1 VAWHARLV
9 IAAVLMATAGCAAAP
24 RQRPIKIG
32 DPVNT
37 GPGSMEAIRRQ
48 LQGTWT
54 LIALESVPPSG
65 GARVPIAATGT
76 LVYDDFANLTI
87 DGRTTD
93 PAAPVAARE
102 RSMVSF
108 KGRAVID
115 AAKQELK
122 LMDLTGNVDP
132 NEVLSPERRRKFE
145 FDADLLKLS
154 SIDERGDITAVST
167 WRRIR

>member
-1 VAWHARLV
+1 MTCRARLV
-9 IAAVLMATAGCAAAP
+9 IAVVLLATAGCAAAP
-24 RQRPIKIG
+24 RTRPIKIG

-37 GPGSMEAIRRQ
+37 GPGSMEAVRRQ
-48 LQGTWT
+48 LQGTWQ
-54 LIALESVPPSG
+54 LVALESVPPAG
-65 GARVPIAATGT
+65 GARVPVAATGT

-87 DGRTTD
+87 DGKTTD

-102 RSMVSF
+102 RAMVSF

-115 AAKQELK
+115 ASKGELK
-122 LMDLTGNVDP
+122 LMDVTGNVNPD
-132 NEVLSPERRRKFE
+132 EVLSPERRRRYQ

-154 SIDERGDITAVST
+154 SFDETGEVTAIST

>member
-1 VAWHARLV
+1 M
-9 IAAVLMATAGCAAAP
+9 AVVLLATAGCAAAP
-24 RQRPIKIG
+24 RTRPIDIG

-37 GPGSMEAIRRQ
+37 GPGSMEAVRRQ
-48 LQGTWT
+48 LQGTWQLT
-54 LIALESVPPSG
+54 ALESVPPAG

-76 LVYDDFANLTI
+76 LVYDEFANLTI

-102 RSMVSF
+102 RALVSF

-115 AAKQELK
+115 AAKGELK

-132 NEVLSPERRRKFE
+132 NEVLSPERRRRFE

-154 SIDERGDITAVST
+154 SIDERGEVTAIST
-167 WRRIR
+167 WRRVR

>member
-9 IAAVLMATAGCAAAP
+9 IAAVLLATAGCAAAP
-24 RQRPIKIG
+24 RTRPINIG

-48 LQGTWT
+48 LQGTWQ
-54 LIALESVPPSG
+54 LVALESVPPAG

-76 LVYDDFANLTI
+76 LVYDEFANLTL
-87 DGRTTD
+87 DARSTD

-102 RSMVSF
+102 RKLLTF

-115 AAKQELK
+115 AAKGELK
-122 LMDLTGNVDP
+122 LMDLTGNADP
-132 NEVLSPERRRKFE
+132 SEVLAPERRRKYAFE
-145 FDADLLKLS
+145 GELLKLS
-154 SIDERGDITAVST
+154 SIGERDEVTAIST
-167 WRRIR
+167 WRRVQ